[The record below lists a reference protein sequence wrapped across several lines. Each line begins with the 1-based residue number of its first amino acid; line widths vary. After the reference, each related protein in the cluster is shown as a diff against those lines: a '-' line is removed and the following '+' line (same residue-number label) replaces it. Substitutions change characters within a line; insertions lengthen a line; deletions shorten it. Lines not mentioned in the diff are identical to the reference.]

1 MVLNPKPYILEKKRP
16 APALRGRV
24 NPGAYRRSPYPCTC
38 MVPSLS
44 CTFVVPFLSCTC
56 VAPTLSLHR
65 RPPYPAPA
73 WQWRPPYPAPAWRP
87 PYPCTCV
94 PRPPLPLV
102 ILLDPPPPPTP
113 PQPPSSSVTG
123 HQSLLIIDSHC
134 HPLSSL
140 ALPPPASE
148 SNIFLFRLPSA
159 PCGPPPTPRTR
170 RHRRRRRPRPA
181 FPSDFTRAR
190 RSCRPEPR
198 RAGEGHPSWQ
208 ISESNE
214 AG

>member
-1 MVLNPKPYILEKKRP
+1 MKKKDLHLRC
-16 APALRGRV
+16 AVESTQARTGAL
-24 NPGAYRRSPYPCTC
+24 PI
-38 MVPSLS
+38 
-44 CTFVVPFLSCTC
+44 
-56 VAPTLSLHR
+56 
-65 RPPYPAPA
+65 PAPA
-73 WQWRPPYPAPAWRP
+73 WCPPYLAPLWFPSYPALAWRP
-87 PYPCTCV
+87 PYPCTGA
-94 PRPPLPLV
+94 LP
-102 ILLDPPPPPTP
+102 ILHLHGSGALPILHLRGALPIPAPACRGHRSLWSSFSTPHPPPTP